1 VAVQD
6 RPTLAPETE
15 EVVDEE
21 RQPLVEEPQDVS
33 PEDMLTEQSVPVS
46 DYFTLPNG
54 KKLKLTSITER
65 ELGVLTDRSK
75 KPDKTDPRRPP
86 RVDALTLR
94 RNMVAYSISKAANRI
109 GTPQEI
115 IGQHLLDI
123 PPGLITELQRKVQ
136 ELSGFVED
144 RQPAPDPMAFF
155 G

>member
-6 RPTLAPETE
+6 RPTLAPEAE
-15 EVVDEE
+15 ESLEE
-21 RQPLVEEPQDVS
+21 NTRIVEEPQDIS
-33 PEDMLTEQSVPVS
+33 PEDMLTEQSVPVT

-54 KKLKLTSITER
+54 KKIKLQSITEQ
-65 ELGVLTDRSK
+65 ELGMLTERSK

-94 RNMVAYSISKAANRI
+94 RNMVAYSISKAANRV

-115 IGQHLLDI
+115 IGQHLLGL
-123 PPGLITELQRKVQ
+123 PPGLITEMQRKLQ
-136 ELSGFVED
+136 DMSGFVEEA
-144 RQPAPDPMAFF
+144 RPTPDPMQFF